1 MSDKVDA
8 QLYPRVC
15 ECNAA
20 IMLGTGE
27 PTAVANG
34 FEANT
39 GQDTSCPR
47 FRTTFL
53 SRCIDLSIA
62 LLGGTIEATVFRP
75 FFRLSI
81 KSD

>member
-1 MSDKVDA
+1 
-8 QLYPRVC
+8 
-15 ECNAA
+15 
-20 IMLGTGE
+20 MLGTAADRFLAESLVLGFDTTCGE

-75 FFRLSI
+75 FFQLSI